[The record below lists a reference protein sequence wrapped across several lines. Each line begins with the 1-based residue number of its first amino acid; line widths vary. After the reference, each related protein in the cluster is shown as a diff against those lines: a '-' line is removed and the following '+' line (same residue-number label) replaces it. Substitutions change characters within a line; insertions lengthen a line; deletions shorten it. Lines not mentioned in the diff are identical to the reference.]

1 MNKDLERMRERKK
14 GNKGGKTTIIFYK
27 FSSYFT
33 NSRFIFIE
41 RNIWKYLEWISEF
54 KKKKIMEEIGER
66 CDVELIKNEFNFSSV
81 RKKFLEYY
89 FKIKIESLE
98 ENKICFMVN

>member
-41 RNIWKYLEWISEF
+41 RNILNEF
-54 KKKKIMEEIGER
+54 QSLSKKKYYGR
-66 CDVELIKNEFNFSSV
+66 NR
-81 RKKFLEYY
+81 RK
-89 FKIKIESLE
+89 
-98 ENKICFMVN
+98 M

>member
-1 MNKDLERMRERKK
+1 
-14 GNKGGKTTIIFYK
+14 
-27 FSSYFT
+27 
-33 NSRFIFIE
+33 
-41 RNIWKYLEWISEF
+41 
-54 KKKKIMEEIGER
+54 MEEIGER
-66 CDVELIKNEFNFSSV
+66 CDVELMKNEFNFSSV

>member
-1 MNKDLERMRERKK
+1 MNKDFERMRERKK
-14 GNKGGKTTIIFYK
+14 RNKGGKTTIIFYK

-41 RNIWKYLEWISEF
+41 RNILNEF
-54 KKKKIMEEIGER
+54 QSLRKKIIEETGER
-66 CDVELIKNEFNFSSV
+66 CDVELMKNEFNFSSV